1 MLQNQNLWNSACYHS
16 EARLQDMSSFSG
28 WSGRDLYR
36 LVGNKDVGKSDSTKL
51 WPDDSGNRVKAERE
65 KLRDMFQQ
73 ALREAYEIQSQ
84 TPPHNNNNDQGNKFL
99 A

>member
-1 MLQNQNLWNSACYHS
+1 
-16 EARLQDMSSFSG
+16 MSSFSG